1 MTGVRDQRDGMQEVV
16 NHHRLK
22 NVEFEITLRAGESDG
37 GGGAVNL
44 HADHGHSFALR
55 RIHFARHDGRTRFVL
70 RDR

>member
-1 MTGVRDQRDGMQEVV
+1 MQKVV
-16 NHHRLK
+16 NDYRLK
-22 NVEFEITLRAGESDG
+22 NVELEVALRASESDG